1 MIVDKVASVKL
12 EFIKDLK
19 DVSVYKTDNNFV
31 FILNGVGED
40 IEVFYNPNRNDL
52 PYRTTEG
59 EFMFRAHKIYD
70 SMFDDITKIGIPMDM
85 HLDVFSEVTTYT
97 ATMIA
102 SLEANDDFL
111 NDINDKDLDN
121 LMKDFDNE

>member
-19 DVSVYKTDNNFV
+19 DVSVYKTDSNFV

-59 EFMFRAHKIYD
+59 VFLFRAHKIYD
-70 SMFDDITKIGIPMDM
+70 SMFDDIPMDM

-111 NDINDKDLDN
+111 NEIDDKDFDN
-121 LMKDFDNE
+121 LMKEFDYE